1 MSASAKVL
9 FNCTLCLT
17 SPGTARL
24 KQSEWGGLSE
34 DVGEPCLGVML
45 TQNYPACLTK
55 IFPGVGGSMTVQV
68 SNTFLSCAVLIHSV
82 VSNSATPWTVAHQV
96 PLSMGIVQAR
106 ILEWVA
112 MPSSRGSSLHKDWT
126 QVSYIAGGS
135 LQVLSHQGSPRI
147 LEWTAQPFFRG
158 SSWPRNRTGVSCIAG
173 SFFSSWTTREA
184 LFWAPICYWNSR
196 NFFF

>member
-1 MSASAKVL
+1 MFSHCTSASAKVL
-9 FNCTLCLT
+9 FNYTLCLT

-55 IFPGVGGSMTVQV
+55 NFPGVGGSLTIQV

-82 VSNSATPWTVAHQV
+82 VSNSATPWTVARQAL
-96 PLSMGIVQAR
+96 LSMEILQAR

-112 MPSSRGSSLHKDWT
+112 MLSSRGSSQPKNWT
-126 QVSYIAGGS
+126 QVSCIAGGS
-135 LQVLSHQGSPRI
+135 LQVGSLLSEPPRK
-147 LEWTAQPFFRG
+147 
-158 SSWPRNRTGVSCIAG
+158 SKNTGVSSPTPLQEI
-173 SFFSSWTTREA
+173 FPTRESNWD
-184 LFWAPICYWNSR
+184 LLHCGQIL
-196 NFFF
+196 